1 MTDAVGGLAAPAD
14 GIRRQPP
21 KRVPMAQLIWDGL
34 FVGSFYAL
42 IALGYSMVYGIIKLL
57 NFAHGDIYML
67 GAFIGFAALTSLGG
81 IPATLS
87 IGALLV
93 VMLLSMLLT
102 GTAGVIIE
110 RLAYRPLRG
119 APRLAV
125 LITAV
130 GVSFSLEYGISAIAG
145 PNPKAF
151 PIRLEGNVFNVIG
164 ARISLPQII
173 LILIAGVLMIL
184 LNFYVQKTST
194 GRAMRAISLDRNA
207 SLLMGINVNSVIT
220 RTFFIGSALAGAA
233 GVMAGA
239 YYGKI
244 DFLMGFIIGLKAFTA
259 AVIGGIGNIKGAML
273 GGLVLGFVEAFGS
286 EWFGGQWRDVFAFAV
301 LILFLTLRPT
311 GILGERVTERV

>member
-1 MTDAVGGLAAPAD
+1 MT
-14 GIRRQPP
+14 
-21 KRVPMAQLIWDGL
+21 QLLWDGL

-67 GAFIGFAALTSLGG
+67 GAFIGFALLSSMGG
-81 IPATLS
+81 IPASLS
-87 IGALLV
+87 LGALLIV
-93 VMLLSMLLT
+93 LLVSMLLT
-102 GTAGVIIE
+102 GTAGVLIE

-130 GVSFSLEYGISAIAG
+130 GVSFSLEYGIAAIAG
-145 PNPKAF
+145 PNPRAY
-151 PIRLEGNVFNVIG
+151 PIRLEGGVFQVLG
-164 ARISLPQII
+164 ARVSLPQIV
-173 LILIAGVLMIL
+173 LMLIAAGLMVA
-184 LNFYVQKTST
+184 LNAYIQKTST
-194 GRAMRAISLDRNA
+194 GRAMRSIALDTNA
-207 SLLMGINVNSVIT
+207 SLLMGINVNAVIT

-311 GILGERVTERV
+311 GILGERVTERM

>member
-1 MTDAVGGLAAPAD
+1 MT
-14 GIRRQPP
+14 
-21 KRVPMAQLIWDGL
+21 QLIWDGL

-57 NFAHGDIYML
+57 NFAHGDVYML
-67 GAFIGFAALTSLGG
+67 GAFIGFALLTSMGG
-81 IPATLS
+81 IPASLS
-87 IGALLV
+87 LAALLV
-93 VMLLSMLLT
+93 VLLVSMLLT

-130 GVSFSLEYGISAIAG
+130 GASFSLEYGISAIAG
-145 PNPKAF
+145 PNPRAF
-151 PIRLEGNVFNVIG
+151 PVRFEGGVFDVLG
-164 ARISLPQII
+164 ARVSLPQIVLV
-173 LILIAGVLMIL
+173 LISAALML
-184 LNFYVQKTST
+184 ALNSYIQKTST
-194 GRAMRAISLDRNA
+194 GRAMRSIALDANA
-207 SLLMGINVNSVIT
+207 SLLMGINVNAVIT

-273 GGLVLGFVEAFGS
+273 GGLVLGFVEAFGT
-286 EWFGGQWRDVFAFAV
+286 EWFGGEWRDVFAFAV

-311 GILGERVTERV
+311 GILGERVTERM

>member
-1 MTDAVGGLAAPAD
+1 
-14 GIRRQPP
+14 
-21 KRVPMAQLIWDGL
+21 MAQVILDGL

-81 IPATLS
+81 IPASLS

-145 PNPKAF
+145 PNPRAF
-151 PIRLEGNVFNVIG
+151 PIRLEGDVFTFIG

-173 LILIAGVLMIL
+173 LILIAAVLMIL

-194 GRAMRAISLDRNA
+194 GRAMRSISLDRNA
-207 SLLMGINVNSVIT
+207 SLLMGINVNQVIT

>member
-1 MTDAVGGLAAPAD
+1 MT
-14 GIRRQPP
+14 
-21 KRVPMAQLIWDGL
+21 QLIWDGL

-67 GAFIGFAALTSLGG
+67 GAFIGFAILTSLGG
-81 IPATLS
+81 LPASLS
-87 IGALLV
+87 LGALLV
-93 VMLLSMLLT
+93 VLLVSMVLT
-102 GTAGVIIE
+102 GTAGVVIE

-145 PNPKAF
+145 PNPRAF
-151 PIRLEGNVFNVIG
+151 PVRLEGGVYDVLG
-164 ARISLPQII
+164 ARVSLPQ
-173 LILIAGVLMIL
+173 LILMLIAAVLMIA
-184 LNFYVQKTST
+184 LNTYIKKTST
-194 GRAMRAISLDRNA
+194 GRAMRSIALDTTG
-207 SLLMGINVNSVIT
+207 SLLMGINVNAVIT

-273 GGLVLGFVEAFGS
+273 GGLVLGFIEAFGT

-311 GILGERVTERV
+311 GILGERVTERM

>member
-1 MTDAVGGLAAPAD
+1 M
-14 GIRRQPP
+14 RQ
-21 KRVPMAQLIWDGL
+21 VAMAQLIWDGL

-42 IALGYSMVYGIIKLL
+42 IALGYSMVYGITKLL

-67 GAFIGFAALTSLGG
+67 GAFIGFAILTSLGG
-81 IPATLS
+81 LPASLS
-87 IGALLV
+87 MGALLV
-93 VMLLSMLLT
+93 VLMLSMLLT
-102 GTAGVIIE
+102 GTAGVVIE

-130 GVSFSLEYGISAIAG
+130 GVSFSLEYGVSAVAG
-145 PNPKAF
+145 PNPRAF
-151 PIRLEGNVFNVIG
+151 PVRLEGRVFDVLG
-164 ARISLPQII
+164 ARVSLPQII
-173 LILIAGVLMIL
+173 LMLIAAVLMIA
-184 LNFYVQKTST
+184 LNTYVQKTST
-194 GRAMRAISLDRNA
+194 GRAMRSIALDMTG
-207 SLLMGINVNSVIT
+207 SLLMGINVNAVIS

-239 YYGKI
+239 YYGKV

-273 GGLVLGFVEAFGS
+273 GGLVLGFIEAFGT

-311 GILGERVTERV
+311 GILGERVTERM

>member
-1 MTDAVGGLAAPAD
+1 MDQATQV
-14 GIRRQPP
+14 
-21 KRVPMAQLIWDGL
+21 IWDGI

-57 NFAHGDIYML
+57 NFAHGDIYMV
-67 GAFIGFAALTSLGG
+67 GAFIGYTILTSLGG
-81 IPATLS
+81 NFQTMGLF
-87 IGALLV
+87 ALIV
-93 VMLLSMLLT
+93 VMMISMLLT
-102 GTAGVIIE
+102 GTVGLVVE
-110 RLAYRPLRG
+110 KLAYRPLRG

-130 GVSFSLEYGISAIAG
+130 GASFALEYGVAAIAS
-145 PNPKAF
+145 PNPRGF
-151 PIRLEGNVFNVIG
+151 PVRLDGDFVLVLG
-164 ARISLPQII
+164 ARVTIPQVI
-173 LILIAGVLMIL
+173 LILIAGVLMFALDTYIRR
-184 LNFYVQKTST
+184 TST
-194 GRAMRAISLDRNA
+194 GRAMRAISLDMKG
-207 SLLMGINVNSVIT
+207 SLLMGVNVNSVIS

-259 AVIGGIGNIKGAML
+259 AVIGGIGNIRGAML
-273 GGLVLGFVEAFGS
+273 GGLVLGLVESVGS
-286 EWFGGQWRDVFAFAV
+286 QLVGGQWRDAFAFAV

>member
-1 MTDAVGGLAAPAD
+1 MT
-14 GIRRQPP
+14 
-21 KRVPMAQLIWDGL
+21 QLLWDGL

-130 GVSFSLEYGISAIAG
+130 GVSFSLEYGVAALAG
-145 PNPKAF
+145 PNPRAF
-151 PIRLEGNVFNVIG
+151 PIRLEGDVFSFLG

-173 LILIAGVLMIL
+173 LMLIAAVLMIL

-194 GRAMRAISLDRNA
+194 GRAMRSISLDRNA

-273 GGLVLGFVEAFGS
+273 GGLVLGFVEAFGA

>member
-1 MTDAVGGLAAPAD
+1 MDQVTQV
-14 GIRRQPP
+14 
-21 KRVPMAQLIWDGL
+21 IWDGL

-57 NFAHGDIYML
+57 NFAHGDIYMV
-67 GAFIGFAALTSLGG
+67 GAFIGYAILTSLGG
-81 IPATLS
+81 SFQSL
-87 IGALLV
+87 GLFALIV
-93 VMLLSMLLT
+93 VMMVSMLLT
-102 GTAGVIIE
+102 GTIGVIVE
-110 RLAYRPLRG
+110 KLAYQPLRG

-130 GVSFSLEYGISAIAG
+130 GASFALEYGVAAIAS
-145 PNPKAF
+145 PNPRGF
-151 PIRLEGNVFNVIG
+151 PVRLDGDFVLVLG
-164 ARISLPQII
+164 ARVTLPQII
-173 LILIAGVLMIL
+173 LMLIAGVLMFALDLYIRR
-184 LNFYVQKTST
+184 TST
-194 GRAMRAISLDRNA
+194 GRAMRSISLDMKG
-207 SLLMGINVNSVIT
+207 SLLMGVNVNKVIS

-259 AVIGGIGNIKGAML
+259 AVIGGIGNIRGAML
-273 GGLVLGFVEAFGS
+273 GGLVLGLVESIGS
-286 EWFGGQWRDVFAFAV
+286 QLVGGQWRDAFAFAV

>member
-1 MTDAVGGLAAPAD
+1 MT
-14 GIRRQPP
+14 
-21 KRVPMAQLIWDGL
+21 QLIWDGL

-67 GAFIGFAALTSLGG
+67 GAFIGFALLTSMGG
-81 IPATLS
+81 IPASLS
-87 IGALLV
+87 LGALLLV
-93 VMLLSMLLT
+93 LLASMLLT

-130 GVSFSLEYGISAIAG
+130 GVSFSLEYGVSAVAG
-145 PNPKAF
+145 PNPRAF
-151 PIRLEGNVFNVIG
+151 PVRLEGGVFDVLG
-164 ARISLPQII
+164 ARVSLPQIV
-173 LILIAGVLMIL
+173 LMLIAAGLMIA
-184 LNFYVQKTST
+184 LNSYIQKTST
-194 GRAMRAISLDRNA
+194 GRAMRSIALDTNA
-207 SLLMGINVNSVIT
+207 SLLMGINVNAVIT
-220 RTFFIGSALAGAA
+220 RT
-233 GVMAGA
+233 
-239 YYGKI
+239 
-244 DFLMGFIIGLKAFTA
+244 FLMGFIIGLKAFTA

-273 GGLVLGFVEAFGS
+273 GGLVLGFVEAFGT

-311 GILGERVTERV
+311 GILGERVTERM

>member
-1 MTDAVGGLAAPAD
+1 MT
-14 GIRRQPP
+14 
-21 KRVPMAQLIWDGL
+21 QLIWDGL

-67 GAFIGFAALTSLGG
+67 GAFIGFALLTSLGG
-81 IPATLS
+81 LPGSLS
-87 IGALLV
+87 LGALLV
-93 VMLLSMLLT
+93 VLLVSMLLT
-102 GTAGVIIE
+102 GTAGVVIE

-125 LITAV
+125 LISAV
-130 GVSFSLEYGISAIAG
+130 GVSFTLEYGIAAIAG
-145 PNPKAF
+145 PNPRAF
-151 PIRLEGNVFNVIG
+151 PVRLEGDVFDVLG
-164 ARISLPQII
+164 ARVSLPQVI
-173 LILIAGVLMIL
+173 LMLIAAALMIA
-184 LNFYVQKTST
+184 LNIYIQKTST
-194 GRAMRAISLDRNA
+194 GRAMRSIALDMTG
-207 SLLMGINVNSVIT
+207 SLLMGINVNAVIT

-273 GGLVLGFVEAFGS
+273 GGLVLGFVEAFGT
-286 EWFGGQWRDVFAFAV
+286 EWFGGQWRDVFAFSV

-311 GILGERVTERV
+311 GILGERVTERM

>member
-1 MTDAVGGLAAPAD
+1 
-14 GIRRQPP
+14 
-21 KRVPMAQLIWDGL
+21 MAQLIWDGL

-67 GAFIGFAALTSLGG
+67 GAFIGFAVLTSLGG
-81 IPATLS
+81 IPASLS
-87 IGALLV
+87 IVALLV

-130 GVSFSLEYGISAIAG
+130 GVSFSLEYGVSAIAG
-145 PNPKAF
+145 PNPRAF
-151 PIRLEGNVFNVIG
+151 PIRLEGHVFNLLG

-173 LILIAGVLMIL
+173 LMLIAAVLMIL
-184 LNFYVQKTST
+184 LNFYIQKTST
-194 GRAMRAISLDRNA
+194 GRAMRSIAQDRNA

-273 GGLVLGFVEAFGS
+273 GGLVLGFVEAFGA